1 MLKIFRKMLARYY
14 KVPFP
19 KKEWYNYR
27 AMLGTDV
34 SGKTFIESF
43 DDNNKYILPPKKGE
57 EVIYNVKGK
66 RYVYIVVGF
75 EDDSPNRDWLFDY
88 DWVNPII
95 QFKKKL

>member
-1 MLKIFRKMLARYY
+1 MQDIIKSLSK
-14 KVPFP
+14 

-34 SGKTFIESF
+34 SGDTFIECL

-75 EDDSPNRDWLFDY
+75 EDDSPNRDWLFGY